1 MGISTQAKEE
11 KSEPGRFREYKGVL
25 SKLVAFIGVVY
36 VIYEILYVLGF
47 LTTEKIFLYPFGFR
61 SSILGLMLAYTF
73 LMFPATKN
81 SPRDR
86 LPWYEIPLILASL
99 VVCGHIFI
107 NASGLMDHPPWA
119 DPLEQVFG
127 IITILLLFEATRRS
141 VGMAV
146 AVIPLF
152 FFLYPMISRYCPGVF
167 AGKGYAFDRVVGT
180 MYLSQDGIFGSLL
193 HIVLVTIFA
202 FILFASFLQATKGG
216 QAFTDLAFALVGWL
230 RGGPAKAAVIA
241 SCFFGTI
248 SGSAVANV
256 AGTGCVTIPLMKK
269 TGYRPYFAGAV
280 EAVASTG
287 GQLMPPVMGTAAFIM
302 ADFLNV
308 SYAAICLGA
317 LLPAVLYYFGLFVMV
332 HLEAL
337 KTGLKGI
344 PRNELPSL
352 KTVLRRGWLYF
363 LPLLVLIY
371 YLGVAGYSAESSALY
386 AVASLFV
393 VSLFKKE
400 ARLGLKKVI
409 AAFEAT
415 ARGMIDIIISC
426 ALIGIIMGSLS
437 MTGLGLSLASGLVT
451 LSGGHLSVLLLF
463 SAAGS
468 YVLGMGLPTTPC
480 YIMLAA
486 LVAPALT
493 QLGVTAMAAHLF
505 VFYFGMASMITPPVA
520 PAAIVGAGIAGAS
533 MWKTGYTA
541 MRLGILILII
551 PFMFAYNP
559 VLLLDGRLPAVIQ
572 AAVTSLIGVIC
583 LGAAVEGYFIRRA
596 NWIQR
601 IMLAVAAMAL
611 IDPGLLTDCIGI
623 GLLIA
628 VVMWQWYGKKRM
640 NAEDVKGAAA
650 QQKVL
655 GE

>member
-1 MGISTQAKEE
+1 
-11 KSEPGRFREYKGVL
+11 
-25 SKLVAFIGVVY
+25 
-36 VIYEILYVLGF
+36 
-47 LTTEKIFLYPFGFR
+47 
-61 SSILGLMLAYTF
+61 
-73 LMFPATKN
+73 
-81 SPRDR
+81 
-86 LPWYEIPLILASL
+86 
-99 VVCGHIFI
+99 
-107 NASGLMDHPPWA
+107 
-119 DPLEQVFG
+119 
-127 IITILLLFEATRRS
+127 
-141 VGMAV
+141 
-146 AVIPLF
+146 
-152 FFLYPMISRYCPGVF
+152 
-167 AGKGYAFDRVVGT
+167 
-180 MYLSQDGIFGSLL
+180 
-193 HIVLVTIFA
+193 
-202 FILFASFLQATKGG
+202 
-216 QAFTDLAFALVGWL
+216 
-230 RGGPAKAAVIA
+230 
-241 SCFFGTI
+241 
-248 SGSAVANV
+248 
-256 AGTGCVTIPLMKK
+256 MKK

-308 SYAAICLGA
+308 SYVAICLGA
-317 LLPAVLYYFGLFVMV
+317 LLPAVLYYVGLFVMV

-337 KTGLKGI
+337 KTGLKGV

-352 KTVLRRGWLYF
+352 KTVLRRGWMYF
-363 LPLLVLIY
+363 IPLLVLVY

-386 AVASLFV
+386 AVASLFI

-451 LSGGHLSVLLLF
+451 LSGGHLSVLLLL

-493 QLGVTAMAAHLF
+493 QLGVTPMAAHLF

-559 VLLLDGRLPAVIQ
+559 VLLLDGPLPAVIQ
-572 AAVTSLIGVIC
+572 AAVTSLVGVIC
-583 LGAAVEGYFIRRA
+583 LGAALEGYFIHRA

-601 IMLAVAAMAL
+601 IMLVVTAMAL
-611 IDPGLLTDCIGI
+611 IDPGLLTDLIGI
-623 GLLIA
+623 GLLA
-628 VVMWQWYGKKRM
+628 VVVLWQWKGRKRM
-640 NAEDVKGAAA
+640 KAEAVEMAEA
-650 QQKVL
+650 
-655 GE
+655 